1 MKNLAKRERG
11 TVKLNVCKISAIF
24 ESIFNECE
32 TNCEVEAVSVLLTS
46 FLEKECRIRM
56 DKIVNG

>member
-1 MKNLAKRERG
+1 MKNLAKRGRG

-24 ESIFNECE
+24 ENIFNACE
-32 TNCEVEAVSVLLTS
+32 TDCEVEAVSVLLTS